1 MRELSELTPPPGNK
15 NSRKR
20 LGRGTGSGLGKTAGK
35 GHKGQRA
42 RAGGGVSAFFE
53 GGQMPLY
60 RRLPKRGFKN
70 TLAENVAVI
79 NVEQLNAFDDGTV
92 VDREVL
98 EKSGMVKGRI
108 DAVKRLGRGELTR
121 RLVVKLDGF
130 SKSAVAKIE
139 GLAGTAEV
147 ISGQ

>member
-1 MRELSELTPPPGNK
+1 MKELSELTPPPGNK

-20 LGRGTGSGLGKTAGK
+20 LGRGTGSGLGKTAGR

-70 TLAENVAVI
+70 ILADSVAVV

-92 VDREVL
+92 VDRELL

-108 DAVKRLGRGELTR
+108 DAVKCLGRGELTK
-121 RLVVKLDGF
+121 RLVVKLNGF

-139 GLAGTAEV
+139 GLSGTAEV